1 MQGLILAGGL
11 GTRLRPLTLN
21 TPKPVVSLVNRP
33 LLSYQLELLK
43 RAGIGDVILS
53 LNYQPTR
60 IQEIIGDGSQYGV
73 NIRYVVEPEALG
85 TAGAIKFAE
94 KFIKETIVILNGDN
108 LINLNIAETIKFH
121 REKRALATIVLET
134 LANPLGYGLVEIDEE
149 KRIKNFLEKPAVEDL
164 EKITTRTVNAGTY
177 VLEPEVL
184 DLIPANTNYSFEYG
198 VFPELLR
205 RNERFFAFVTDTY
218 WLDVGTP
225 PRYLRAHQD
234 LINGKVAGFDIADDR
249 GQSEIALTAEISDN
263 SFIGDKCTIENLA
276 KINNSVLEDNVSI
289 AEDAIIENS
298 VIGVGTRIGVGAHIS
313 GAIIGQNCRIG
324 SFAAVNG
331 EKILGDGSVLTDYSK
346 V

>member
-298 VIGVGTRIGVGAHIS
+298 VIGAGTRIGVGAHIS